1 MVLEQIQRAAP
12 IRLYAHCDG
21 PRSGFKS
28 DLKNV
33 KAVQQLIEDRGA
45 DACTELR
52 TLFRKENLG
61 LRRSVFEAL
70 NWFFSQEECGII
82 LEDDCVP
89 DLSFFNYCTELLDRY
104 SNENRVMHIAGSN
117 LAEQECQFIS
127 TSYLFSNLAFVW
139 GWASWR
145 RAWQNMQIDLDGL
158 EEFEQN
164 NELERFLGDPMAQKY
179 LLDKFKKTRAE
190 QNNSWAYAWLYSIM
204 RNDGL
209 CIVPTVNLVQN
220 QGIGVGSATNT
231 KKQNRQARLQAQ
243 AMEFP
248 LVHPDRIRV
257 HQYLEKVFFYKTQK
271 SRWRLKI
278 WTALR
283 ALGLR

>member
-21 PRSGFKS
+21 PRPGFKS

-33 KAVQQLIEDRGA
+33 KAVHQLIEQQGA
-45 DACTELR
+45 QACIELR
-52 TLFRKENLG
+52 TLFREENLG
-61 LRRSVFEAL
+61 LRRGVYEAL

-89 DLSFFNYCTELLDRY
+89 DLSFFTYCTELLNRY
-104 SNENRVMHIAGSN
+104 RSEKQVMHIAGSN
-117 LAEQECQFIS
+117 LAEQDCQQIT

-145 RAWQNMQIDLDGL
+145 RAWQKMRIDLDGL
-158 EEFEQN
+158 EEFERN
-164 NELERFLGDPMAQKY
+164 YELERFLGDPIARKY
-179 LLDKFKKTRAE
+179 LLDKFEKTRAE
-190 QNNSWAYAWLYSIM
+190 KNNSWAYAWLYSIV

-209 CIVPTVNLVQN
+209 CVVPKVNLIQN

-231 KKQNRQARLQAQ
+231 KKRNKRASLQAQ

-248 LVHPDRIRV
+248 LVHPDHLQV
-257 HQYLEKVFFYKTQK
+257 QQHLEKKFFYKTQK

-278 WTALR
+278 WAVLR
-283 ALGLR
+283 AIGLR